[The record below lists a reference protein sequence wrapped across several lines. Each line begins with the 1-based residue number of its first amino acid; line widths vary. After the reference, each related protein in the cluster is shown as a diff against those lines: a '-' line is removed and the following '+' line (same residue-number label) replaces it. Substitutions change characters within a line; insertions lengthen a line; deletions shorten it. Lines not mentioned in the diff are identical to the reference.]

1 MRKVKYTGLRPMGTL
16 RPRRMWR
23 PGEILEVDD
32 DVAEK
37 LCKGSDF
44 TLIKKARS
52 KRRREKE

>member
-52 KRRREKE
+52 RRKREKA